1 VIAAA
6 ARVGERLRFRYR
18 AHDGRTA
25 TRVAEP
31 LRLVHTG
38 WRWYLV
44 AWDVERGAW
53 RTFRVDRMGP
63 RIAADRRFEPREPP
77 AQDIV
82 AYVSQAVSAARDR
95 YQARVVLHAPLER
108 VAGRVPPTVGTLEPI
123 DAESCLLRTGSHW
136 LGGLAVYIADI
147 GVDFEVL
154 EPPELVAM
162 LRELSERFS
171 RAVGPRR
178 PSGGPGGHGARR

>member
-1 VIAAA
+1 
-6 ARVGERLRFRYR
+6 
-18 AHDGRTA
+18 
-25 TRVAEP
+25 
-31 LRLVHTG
+31 VHTG
-38 WRWYLV
+38 RRWYLV
-44 AWDVERGAW
+44 AWDVEREAW

-63 RIAADRRFEPREPP
+63 RIATDRRFEPREPP
-77 AQDIV
+77 AEDIV

-95 YQARVVLHAPLER
+95 YQARVVLNAPLER

-123 DAESCLLRTGSHW
+123 DEEHCLLRTGSDW

-171 RAVGPRR
+171 RAVGPR
-178 PSGGPGGHGARR
+178 